1 MVVDKESPSQQ
12 VVRYFFKLFFRL
24 LYNEFAWTY
33 NWVAGIVSLGRW
45 KSWVL
50 CVLPYLDD
58 SDILELG
65 IGPGHLQVALAEKG
79 ISAYGLDASV
89 QMTRMA
95 SKNLS
100 KNLFNPKISLGIA
113 QDLPFPGNRFDN
125 IVATFPSEYIS
136 DPQSLAQ
143 AFRVLK
149 DDGELLIIPVAW
161 ITGKKWWDRLAAG
174 LFQITG
180 QAPGIDLESK
190 NFEKLIPV
198 ELFQENGFDI
208 SLELIQLSTSKVLLL
223 RAAKSNS
230 GD

>member
-65 IGPGHLQVALAEKG
+65 IGPGHLLVALAEKG